1 MNNIAQKIFSR
12 SLHHENLV
20 NLLGIVR
27 KKDQIYLVTEYM
39 SKGSLVDYLRSRGR
53 LHVSKKDQINFA
65 FDTCSGIF
73 HAYFSRCDIFKV

>member
-1 MNNIAQKIFSR
+1 MDEGFVFFYR

-65 FDTCSGIF
+65 FDTCSGKF
-73 HAYFSRCDIFKV
+73 